1 VNENSWKAPVE
12 KRRMKKQTKLEKT
25 SDEHSSLQVENHR
38 LAEVVN
44 QLPASSD
51 IISKRCYNL
60 NKPKVIKA
68 KAC

>member
-1 VNENSWKAPVE
+1 ME
-12 KRRMKKQTKLEKT
+12 KQTKLEKT
-25 SDEHSSLQVENHR
+25 SSLQVHNRR

-44 QLPASSD
+44 QSSALFD

-60 NKPKVIKA
+60 NKPKAIKA

>member
-1 VNENSWKAPVE
+1 
-12 KRRMKKQTKLEKT
+12 MKKQTKLEKT